1 MTTVAVPIFSPRDKV
16 KTYVFAVEVEQEE
29 DGRWS
34 ADIPTLPGCAA
45 WGYTREEALEA
56 LQEGAQAYL
65 EVMMEHNDPM
75 PAEGE
80 GVTIIS
86 GSEVVTVKF

>member
-1 MTTVAVPIFSPRDKV
+1 M
-16 KTYVFAVEVEQEE
+16 KTHIFAVEVEREE

-45 WGYTREEALEA
+45 WGYTKKESLEA
-56 LQEGAQAYL
+56 LQEGVQAYL
-65 EVMMEHNDPM
+65 EVMMEHNDPL

-86 GSEVVTVKF
+86 GSEVVTVKV

>member
-1 MTTVAVPIFSPRDKV
+1 M

-45 WGYTREEALEA
+45 WGYTKEEALEA
-56 LQEGAQAYL
+56 LKEGTQAYL
-65 EVMMEHNDPM
+65 EVMIENDDPM
-75 PAEGE
+75 PQEGE
-80 GVTIIS
+80 GTRIVS
-86 GSEVVTVKF
+86 GAEVVTVTI